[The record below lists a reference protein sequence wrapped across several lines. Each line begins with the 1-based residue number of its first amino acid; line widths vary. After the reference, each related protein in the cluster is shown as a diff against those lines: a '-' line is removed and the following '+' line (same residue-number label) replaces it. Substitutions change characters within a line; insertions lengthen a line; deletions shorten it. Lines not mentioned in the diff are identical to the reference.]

1 MPASQRPGVGS
12 HKHDNKRHVEAMRP
26 CRPFPLVLLPLLV
39 ALALVWPARCES
51 EVGQHQALGLDED
64 AIGGPWAR
72 APRREQHLQRWRL
85 AREEKARMQRLGL
98 LGDLLEV
105 RQGCS
110 CSQLTAHSSS
120 QCSIHAL
127 QQYSSVG
134 CDDVLG
140 AMLTYAARF
149 PLHMVCTPTG
159 QPGRACS
166 AFSIATA
173 ASQAARLCRRFSK
186 QHSIPATHSNSLR
199 RPRPAALHAPR
210 GTNIPGVRG
219 WLQRFSACAS

>member
-1 MPASQRPGVGS
+1 
-12 HKHDNKRHVEAMRP
+12 MRP
-26 CRPFPLVLLPLLV
+26 CRPFPLVLLSLLV

-51 EVGQHQALGLDED
+51 EVGQHQALGLNED

-110 CSQLTAHSSS
+110 CSQLTAQSSS

-127 QQYSSVG
+127 RQYSSVG
-134 CDDVLG
+134 CDDVPG
-140 AMLTYAARF
+140 AVLTCAARYGMDTHRSTW
-149 PLHMVCTPTG
+149 PRLQCTQHRHCSKPSCEASQEVQQAAQHPSHALQ
-159 QPGRACS
+159 QPQTPQTSCPACPSRYEHPRRQGLAS
-166 AFSIATA
+166 AF
-173 ASQAARLCRRFSK
+173 
-186 QHSIPATHSNSLR
+186 
-199 RPRPAALHAPR
+199 
-210 GTNIPGVRG
+210 
-219 WLQRFSACAS
+219 